1 MATLLLQV
9 ELPNK
14 ECVTY
19 EIDARSTIDKAKAH
33 VFRNTATLAGKNMK
47 DYMFT
52 LKSSKKLLHVE
63 FFKLADADPQFK
75 DFIQAGT
82 PVEVL
87 LLSKDVVHTPSVA
100 RPFSARPPTHQ
111 APPVPSMLS
120 VSPPV
125 SCMLSASSPSLST
138 SPSSSSRWSP
148 KSAKK
153 SKEKRH
159 GDLLGISLA
168 SPEMRRKKAKDSSP
182 MSRQDAFKRAKS
194 SMVGRSGGSGR
205 FKALFK
211 TTSSVSQ
218 PNCSSDIVPRP
229 GPQTPPRPSSSDHGT
244 TFEPLPMEALGY
256 TWADSSEWPL
266 IAIDQFGFHSEVGN
280 KALDPKCFGR
290 EYLVL
295 EVPKQEHLYNMY
307 FVDKDHSNYAGFIEN
322 IGPCVVSIVEDKESN
337 CTRALVRIPHNT
349 QKFCIDAT
357 SSGLFSSGGISS
369 LKTVLGKTAE
379 PAVPKKNLKKIK
391 SPDIVKELAHF
402 DSSHIVLKYKF
413 GVLYCKEGQ
422 TTEEEWFGNEHG
434 SPGLDRFLS
443 IIGDKVKLEGWD
455 KFRGGL
461 DVNGNSTGEYS
472 VFTEFKDYQIMFH
485 VSTLLPFMPAD
496 EQKIER
502 KRHLGNDIVVI
513 VFKEG
518 NTPFLPAIC
527 KSVFNHTY
535 IVVSEWEA
543 DANYY
548 QISVTTKDGVKP
560 FGPPFPFPPIIHVD
574 MLREFLLTKMLNAE
588 WAAYRSLEFSHKFK
602 RTRKQQLTAM
612 LKAFEV
618 EP

>member
-1 MATLLLQV
+1 MASALATLRLQV
-9 ELPNK
+9 DLPNK
-14 ECVTY
+14 ETAIYDV
-19 EIDARSTIDKAKAH
+19 EARSTIDKAKAL
-33 VFRNTATLAGKNMK
+33 VFRTTPSLAGQNMK
-47 DYMFT
+47 DYIFT
-52 LKSSKKLLHVE
+52 LKTSRKLLHVE
-63 FFKLADADPQFK
+63 FFKLVDADPSFQ
-75 DFIQAGT
+75 DCIQSGK
-82 PVEVL
+82 PIEVV
-87 LLSKDVVHTPSVA
+87 LLSKDAVHTPSAAAVS
-100 RPFSARPPTHQ
+100 RPFTSPPPSHP
-111 APPVPSMLS
+111 APAVPGAVSNSLPISGSPPVPSSPLS
-120 VSPPV
+120 GK
-125 SCMLSASSPSLST
+125 A
-138 SPSSSSRWSP
+138 SP
-148 KSAKK
+148 KAKK
-153 SKEKRH
+153 KDRKH
-159 GDLLGISLA
+159 DLLGVV
-168 SPEMRRKKAKDSSP
+168 SPELRRRKSRPDSP
-182 MSRQDAFKRAKS
+182 GGRQDAFRRAKS

-211 TTSSVSQ
+211 ATNSISQ
-218 PNCSSDIVPRP
+218 PNCSNDIIVRPEQQATVSD
-229 GPQTPPRPSSSDHGT
+229 SDKGT

-256 TWADSSEWPL
+256 TWADTAEWPL

-337 CTRALVRIPHNT
+337 CTRALVRIPHKT
-349 QKFCIDAT
+349 QKICIDAS

-369 LKTVLGKTAE
+369 LKTVLGKTAN

-391 SPDIVKELAHF
+391 NPDLVKELAHF
-402 DSSHIVLKYKF
+402 DGSHIVLKYKF

-443 IIGDKVKLEGWD
+443 IIGDKIKLQGWE

-472 VFTEFKDYQIMFH
+472 VFTDFKGYEIMFH

-513 VFKEG
+513 IFKEG
-518 NTPFLPAIC
+518 NTPFPPAIC

-535 IVVSEWEA
+535 IVVQEWE
-543 DANYY
+543 DPNYY
-548 QISVTTKDGVKP
+548 QISVTTKDGVKA

-612 LKAFEV
+612 LKGFEV